1 MMQTTRNPTSRLFLA
16 AAFLAAALLALPSIA
31 AAQAARAEVSVGS
44 KSKKKKKA
52 SSLFDEKTIKKKKK
66 AKKKRDPD
74 ELVKGEFDFEKLEQL
89 SFDER
94 ARRLQARKSR
104 ARRKMISDME
114 DLMARRGSRYANAA
128 SIFFRLAETWW
139 DETHYQYLLQRAN
152 YNKKLKAYDAGTL
165 SVKPTEPVEN
175 YQKSIEYYE
184 KVLSQFPNYKRIDEV
199 VYRLGKAALSQGK
212 ALGDR
217 VLSNKGV
224 QYLNQLVQRYAQSR
238 YIPNAHLALAEHF
251 FDVNN
256 LTLAKMNY
264 ERIVQNF
271 KNSPM
276 YNYALYKLGW
286 VYFNLREFRRT
297 IETFQAVV
305 REISKQGGKAIG
317 FRDQALKDLI
327 PAYAELENGWP
338 EAKAYFLKVEGEK
351 KMWKALLRLAN
362 IYVANDKDDLAIAL
376 FGHFIDQKPTDA
388 RCVDWWEQI
397 IDIYIKLEEFA
408 GIEQAVRK
416 FLAFTDERTS
426 PWISANK
433 GNAEAI
439 DKARDMGER
448 LLLFMSN
455 RFHQTAQKKE
465 EQQKDPEGA
474 RPFYIKAAKDYAEF
488 VRRYPNSPKAY
499 IVNFYYAEIL
509 FDHIKDYKTANK
521 QYKRVIAL
529 DRKGEYV
536 EDAALGVIYSVEEL
550 MKQTHAC
557 YKDDKW
563 KHDPTC
569 PLLLDPAVGEGT
581 KVEKT
586 KTKHEVTA
594 EDVKNANVPKKRQ
607 ELHPLEAD
615 YVMAADKYVEL
626 MEALKKEKGAKWMKK
641 KNRGQNVPGIMYLA
655 AATYYERGQYP
666 KAIERLE
673 KVYKYDQGRLES
685 EIAVK
690 TIIDVYARQ
699 KNWPLIEKW
708 ARRMVKRGKRKLRLF
723 KVKDLRK
730 YIAVAVGEQARE
742 MAERKD
748 FDGAHRKYDTILRE
762 FRRDEPELAAISLF
776 NKATIY
782 EIQKEEKKAIQTY
795 EAVVKQFK
803 KSKVA
808 PEAMFNIGMIYEAQ
822 TQFKDAS
829 DSFLKMAKI
838 RKNSDAAQALINS
851 GAILK
856 ALRQYS
862 DAAKVYGN
870 FIKLAKGL
878 KEGPKE
884 DITRL
889 KALIPDA
896 HLEVGKVH
904 EKDGNLKKAIK
915 AYGLVAKKMKDRPE
929 LRIEAISRSMAFMH
943 ESDTAK
949 FKAATAK
956 YEALSDKKKAKKK
969 PPKKKSKNRKKVT
982 KLIKQIKAIWD
993 AEPKAR
999 KGMAVYYYAQAL
1011 FMGAEYVYD
1020 DFANLSLSDVKNMKG
1035 LKPMLEKQAKLL
1047 KAAEK
1052 GYFGVIDTTAAGL
1065 GRAFA
1070 AAAAFKIGLL
1080 YYRFKEDLFNAPL
1093 PKKIEKLSDMGYTD
1107 VEDRYRE
1114 TIEKIAAPI
1123 EEQALVA
1130 LRHAIN
1136 VAHNLGVY
1144 NKWSREAGEYAAKV
1158 NPSEY
1163 PTVEK
1168 DPNLPKATTALNPNK
1183 TTDPATSAAFITRV
1197 RRGKFTVS
1205 FKPKSIKTKEKK
1217 AAKRQ
1222 YN

>member
-1 MMQTTRNPTSRLFLA
+1 MTRLATKRAMIVAALA
-16 AAFLAAALLALPSIA
+16 AATCTPGLAAAQRP
-31 AAQAARAEVSVGS
+31 AEIGIGS
-44 KSKKKKKA
+44 KSKEVKKKV
-52 SSLFDEKTIKKKKK
+52 SLFDDKSIKK
-66 AKKKRDPD
+66 AKEKKAVEDPD
-74 ELVKGEFDFEKLEQL
+74 AVKKGEFDFEKLEQL
-89 SFDER
+89 SFDTR
-94 ARRLQARKSR
+94 ARQLQARKSQTR
-104 ARRKMISDME
+104 KKMIGQME
-114 DLMARRGSRYANAA
+114 DLMQRRGSRYEKAA
-128 SIFFRLAETWW
+128 SIYFRLAETWW
-139 DETHYQYLLQRAN
+139 DETHYQYLLQRAE
-152 YNKKLKAYDAGTL
+152 YNKKQIAFDEGRL
-165 SVKPTEPVEN
+165 SVAPTEPVEN

-184 KVLSQFPNYKRIDEV
+184 KVLRQFPNYPRIDEV
-199 VYRLGKAALSQGK
+199 VYRLGKAALGQGK
-212 ALGDR
+212 ALGDK

-224 QYLNQLVQRYAQSR
+224 QYLNQLVQRHSSSR

-251 FDVNN
+251 FDSNN

-271 KNSPM
+271 KGSPM
-276 YNYALYKLGW
+276 FNYALYKLGW

-297 IETFQAVV
+297 VETFQAVV
-305 REISKQGGKAIG
+305 REISKAGGKAIG
-317 FRDQALKDLI
+317 FREQALKDLI
-327 PAYAELENGWP
+327 PAYAELERGWP
-338 EAKAYFLKVEGEK
+338 EAKEYFIKTEGEK
-351 KMWKALLRLAN
+351 KMWVALLRLAN
-362 IYVANDKDDLAIAL
+362 IYVANDKDDLAVEL
-376 FGHFIDQKPTDA
+376 FGHFIESHPTDK

-397 IDIYIKLEEFA
+397 IDIYLKLEEFG
-408 GIEQAVRK
+408 GIERAVRK

-426 PWISANK
+426 PWVAANK

-439 DKARDMGER
+439 EKAGDMGEKY
-448 LLLFMSN
+448 LLFMSN
-455 RFHQTAQKKE
+455 RFHQTAQKFE

-474 RPFYIKAAKDYAEF
+474 QPYYVKASKDYAEF
-488 VRRYPNSPKAY
+488 VRRYPDSKKAY

-509 FDHIKDYKTANK
+509 FDHLKDYATANK
-521 QYKRVIAL
+521 QYKRVIEL

-557 YKDDKW
+557 YRKEKW
-563 KHDPTC
+563 VQDPTC
-569 PLLLDPAVGEGT
+569 PLLLEPEAGEGT
-581 KVEKT
+581 KVT
-586 KTKHEVTA
+586 KTKGKQEVT
-594 EDVKNANVPKKRQ
+594 EDEVKNAQVPKKRQ
-607 ELHPLEAD
+607 ELHPLEKD

-626 MEALKKEKGAKWMKK
+626 MEALKKLKGESWMKK

-673 KVYKYDQGRLES
+673 TVFKYDDKRLEA

-699 KNWPLIEKW
+699 KNWPKIEQW
-708 ARRMVKRGKRKLRLF
+708 AREMVARKRKLRLF
-723 KVKDLRK
+723 KINDLRK
-730 YIAVAVGEQARE
+730 YIAVSVGEQARE
-742 MAERKD
+742 LAERKD
-748 FDGAHRKYDTILRE
+748 FDGAHSKYDTILRE

-776 NKATIY
+776 NKAAIY

-795 EAVVKQFK
+795 ERVVKEFK

-829 DSFLKMAKI
+829 DSFLRMAKI
-838 RKNSDAAQALINS
+838 RKNADAAQALINS

-856 ALRQYS
+856 ALRHY
-862 DAAKVYGN
+862 DEAAKVYAE
-870 FIKLAKGL
+870 FIKVAGGL
-878 KEGPKE
+878 KDGEKDE
-884 DITRL
+884 IERL

-896 HLEVGKVH
+896 YLEIGKVY
-904 EKDGNLKKAIK
+904 EKADNLKKAIK
-915 AYGLVAKKMKDRPE
+915 SYDTVAKKMKDRPE

-943 ESDTAK
+943 QSDEDSFTESM
-949 FKAATAK
+949 AAWQELPEDK
-956 YEALSDKKKAKKK
+956 RKKKGKPKKKAK
-969 PPKKKSKNRKKVT
+969 NRKAISKM
-982 KLIKQIKAIWD
+982 IKQIIEIWQD
-993 AEPKAR
+993 KTAQ
-999 KGMAVYYYAQAL
+999 KGMAVYYYAQAM
-1011 FMGAEYVYD
+1011 FYAAEYVYD
-1020 DFANLSLSDVKNMKG
+1020 DFAALSLSDVKNMKG
-1035 LKPMLEKQAKLL
+1035 LKPMLEKQAILL
-1047 KAAEK
+1047 KEAEK

-1070 AAAAFKIGLL
+1070 AASAFKIGLL
-1080 YYRFKEDLFNAPL
+1080 YFRFKEDLFNAPL
-1093 PKKIEKLSDMGYTD
+1093 PKKIEKLSEMGYTD

-1144 NKWSREAGEYAAKV
+1144 NKWSKLAGEYAARV
-1158 NPSEY
+1158 NPAEY

-1183 TTDPATSAAFITRV
+1183 TTDPATSASFITRV

-1205 FKPKSIKTKEKK
+1205 FKPEAIAAQTQEKK
-1217 AAKRQ
+1217 AAKRAEH
-1222 YN
+1222 

>member
-1 MMQTTRNPTSRLFLA
+1 MKMTPRTTLVCTLVASLA
-16 AAFLAAALLALPSIA
+16 FAGLVAPAAF
-31 AAQAARAEVSVGS
+31 AQSPVDVGIGS
-44 KSKKKKKA
+44 KSKVKKKA
-52 SSLFDEKTIKKKKK
+52 SSLFDENSIKKKKK
-66 AKKKRDPD
+66 KEQKDDNA
-74 ELVKGEFDFEKLEQL
+74 LVKGEFDFEKLEQL

-94 ARRLQARKSR
+94 ARRLQARKSQ

-114 DLMARRGSRYANAA
+114 ELIERRGSRYSNAA

-152 YNKKLKAYDAGTL
+152 YNQKLKAYDAGTL
-165 SVKPTEPVEN
+165 SVRPTEPVEN

-184 KVLSQFPNYKRIDEV
+184 RVLRQFPNYKRIDEV

-212 ALGDR
+212 ALGDK

-224 QYLNQLVQRYAQSR
+224 QYLNQLVQRYTSSR

-251 FDVNN
+251 FDSNN

-271 KNSPM
+271 RRSAM
-276 YNYALYKLGW
+276 FNYALYKLGW

-297 IETFQAVV
+297 VETFQAVV
-305 REISKQGGKAIG
+305 REISKSKGKAIE
-317 FRDQALKDLI
+317 FRDQALKDLV
-327 PAYAELENGWP
+327 PAFAELDRGWP
-338 EAKAYFLKVEGEK
+338 EAKEYFSKVEGDK
-351 KMWKALLRLAN
+351 KMWVALLRLAN
-362 IYVANDKDDLAIAL
+362 IYVANDKDDLAVEL
-376 FGHFIDQKPTDA
+376 FGHFIAEKPTDS
-388 RCVDWWEQI
+388 RCIDWWEQI
-397 IDIYIKLEEFA
+397 IDIYIKLEEFS
-408 GIEQAVRK
+408 GIEKAVRQ
-416 FLAFTDERTS
+416 FLAFTDARTS
-426 PWISANK
+426 PWIAANK
-433 GNAEAI
+433 GNDEAI

-448 LLLFMSN
+448 LLLYMSN
-455 RFHQTAQKKE
+455 RFHQTAQKLE

-474 RPFYIKAAKDYAEF
+474 QPYYVKAAKDYAEF

-509 FDHIKDYKTANK
+509 FDHLKDYKRANE
-521 QYKRVIAL
+521 QYKRVITL

-550 MKQTHAC
+550 MKQTHAR
-557 YKDDKW
+557 YDAKKNAW
-563 KHDPTC
+563 LEDPSA
-569 PLLLDPAVGEGT
+569 PLLLDPQVGEGT
-581 KVEKT
+581 KVKT
-586 KTKHEVTA
+586 TKGKQEVSA
-594 EDVKNANVPKKRQ
+594 DDVKHAQVPKKRQ

-641 KNRGQNVPGIMYLA
+641 SGRGKDVPGIMYLA
-655 AATYYERGQYP
+655 AATYYERGQYD
-666 KAIERLE
+666 KALQRLE
-673 KVYKYDQGRLES
+673 TVYGYDEKRLES

-690 TIIDVYARQ
+690 TIVDIYARQ
-699 KNWPLIEKW
+699 RDWPMIEKW
-708 ARRMVKRGKRKLRLF
+708 ARRMVKRGKRGLRLF
-723 KVKDLRK
+723 KMNDLRK
-730 YIAVAVGEQARE
+730 YIAVSVGEQARE

-748 FDGAHRKYDTILRE
+748 FDGAHAKYDTILRE

-795 EAVVKQFK
+795 ERVVKEFK

-856 ALRQYS
+856 ALREY
-862 DAAKVYGN
+862 DAAAKVYGQ
-870 FIKLAKGL
+870 FIKVAGGL
-878 KEGPKE
+878 SEGPAE
-884 DITRL
+884 DIKRL
-889 KALIPDA
+889 KALVPDA
-896 HLEVGKVH
+896 YLEVGKVF
-904 EKDGNLKKAIK
+904 ERAGDLKKAIQ
-915 AYGLVAKKMKDRPE
+915 AYSNVAKKMKDRPE
-929 LRIEAISRSMAFMH
+929 LRIEAISRSMRFMH
-943 ESDTAK
+943 ESDD
-949 FKAATAK
+949 AK
-956 YEALSDKKKAKKK
+956 YKEGHAAWLALDSDKKKKKK
-969 PPKKKSKNRKKVT
+969 MPKKKGKNRKSVSKM
-982 KLIKQIKAIWD
+982 IKQVQAIWD
-993 AEPKAR
+993 SEKSAR
-999 KGMAVYYYAQAL
+999 KGMAVYYYAQAM
-1011 FMGAEYVYD
+1011 FYGAEYAYD
-1020 DFANLSLSDVKNMKG
+1020 DFANLTLTDVKNMKG

-1047 KAAEK
+1047 KGAEAA
-1052 GYFGVIDTTAAGL
+1052 YFKVIDTTAAGL

-1093 PKKIEKLSDMGYTD
+1093 PRQIEKLSDMGYTD

-1144 NKWSREAGEYAAKV
+1144 NKWSKEAGVYAAKV
-1158 NPSEY
+1158 NPAEY

-1168 DPNLPKATTALNPNK
+1168 DPNLPQATTALNPNK
-1183 TTDPATSAAFITRV
+1183 TTDPATSASFITRV

-1205 FKPKSIKTKEKK
+1205 FKPKNITTKDKK
-1217 AAKRQ
+1217 AAKRAEH
-1222 YN
+1222 